1 MRVILVFTYGISLK
15 NWHESGIYEREML
28 FYQKLEQMYD
38 VKYTFITYGDKQ
50 DKTFLS
56 GFSHAEVIPIYDLYK
71 RSRFNAINLIKSFF
85 VPLYIKK
92 DVALNSVIKT
102 NQLNG
107 AWIGIILKFL
117 LGASLIVR
125 TGYNIHQFKVL
136 EKKPNYIIN
145 FYKYLTKISL
155 AQADIFI
162 CTSETDKKKIS
173 SLSKVPRSIKVVP
186 NWVYETVENPFA
198 RRYKRKILSVGRL
211 EAQKNYEDLIK
222 SLKNTDIEIDI
233 VGEGSLKD
241 KLEII
246 ALQYGV
252 KVNFLGTLD
261 FFELNNLYKDY
272 KIFVSSSIFEGN
284 PKVVLEALASG
295 CIVIANNTSNIR
307 DIVVN
312 NNNGF
317 TYKKNEN
324 IAELVLK
331 IIDDEITYNE
341 VSKNGYE
348 TIENK
353 YLLST
358 IIKNEIKLYR
368 SLIS

>member
-28 FYQKLEQMYD
+28 LYQKLEHMYD
-38 VKYTFITYGDKQ
+38 IKYTFITYGDKQ

-56 GFSHAEVIPIYDLYK
+56 GFSQAEVIPIYDLYK
-71 RSRFNAINLIKSFF
+71 KSRFNAINLIKSFL

-92 DVALNSVIKT
+92 DVSLSSVIKT

-117 LGASLIVR
+117 LGIRLIVR
-125 TGYNIHQFKVL
+125 TGYNIHEFKVL

-162 CTSETDKKKIS
+162 CTSETDKRNIS
-173 SLSKVPRSIKVVP
+173 SLSKVPRSIKVIP
-186 NWVYETVENPFA
+186 NWVYKTVENPFTK
-198 RRYKRKILSVGRL
+198 RFKRKILSVGRL
-211 EAQKNYEDLIK
+211 EAQKNYEDLIE
-222 SLKNTDIEIDI
+222 SLKNTNIEIDI

-241 KLEII
+241 KLETT

-261 FFELNNLYKDY
+261 FFELNDLYKDY

-295 CIVIANNTSNIR
+295 CVVIANNTSNIR
-307 DIVVN
+307 DIVIN

-317 TYKKNEN
+317 IYKKNEN
-324 IAELVLK
+324 IAELVLN
-331 IIDDEITYNE
+331 IIDDETTYNE
-341 VSKNGYE
+341 ISKNGYQ
-348 TIENK
+348 TIK
-353 YLLST
+353 STYLLST

-368 SLIS
+368 SLTS